1 MNNGSTQSA
10 WETHTLNSLFS
21 QLTTDLSDQSAVGR
35 PIDKL
40 PAIIMKTS
48 KADKVAVIK
57 NSHTAKERHE
67 IEEEFVKADAV
78 RYSLKELLKA
88 ESPKKAKA

>member
-1 MNNGSTQSA
+1 MQLG
-10 WETHTLNSLFS
+10 WETRTLNSLFS
-21 QLTTDLSDQSAVGR
+21 QLTTDLSGQSAVGR

-40 PAIIMKTS
+40 FATIMKTF

-57 NSHTAKERHE
+57 NSHTAEERRE
-67 IEEEFVKADAV
+67 IEEEFVKTDAI
-78 RYSLKELLKA
+78 RYTLKELLKA